1 MIYSEI
7 EIDSTLNREDIKKN
21 LVIDSYFDTINRKN
35 FEQTAALFAE
45 DGKLFAPFEEPI
57 IGRNAIALYL
67 NKEAKG
73 IKLLPQK
80 KIGELT
86 EDKAEQIK
94 VTGKVK
100 TSLFTVNV
108 AWFFNLNLEQ
118 QITRA
123 KIKLLASPQ
132 ELLGLRAGSSE
143 KEEGREPK

>member
-7 EIDSTLNREDIKKN
+7 ERDSILTKEDSQKN
-21 LVIDSYFDTINRKN
+21 LVIDTYFATINQED

-45 DGKLFAPFEEPI
+45 DGKLLAPFEEPI

-67 NKEAKG
+67 HKEAKG
-73 IKLLPQK
+73 MKLLPQK
-80 KIGELT
+80 KMCELIT
-86 EDKAEQIK
+86 ANNVDQIK

-108 AWFFNLNLEQ
+108 AWFFNFNSEQ
-118 QITRA
+118 QITEA

-132 ELLGLRAGSSE
+132 ELLGLRE
-143 KEEGREPK
+143 RKK